1 MKLELAEVL
10 AELDIAE
17 AHDLLAH
24 RWDESEASYP
34 DETPYFLQP
43 ARISEM
49 RQYLDL
55 SDGIEPHFLEAARIA
70 RGNTAL
76 SHLSW
81 HFNRLMFL
89 YDDYEGSK
97 IGQWPEL
104 QQPLGEL
111 SDVFY
116 MLIAISVVPITQAT
130 HRRLGVPE
138 EITRHSTGNFNG
150 LMFAYRNRYP
160 GKLWGVNLSVL
171 YWLRH
176 YVSGALY
183 TLGRMEYMVRP
194 FQRPVQV
201 YRNRDTDEVLALA
214 LDGLRYRPDG
224 FLASEEAVA
233 AGEPGFT
240 SRFVETPDA
249 VTGCPISPAGFALPL
264 EVTLPLKTWR
274 KVLSQGDPLLD
285 VHIPAGGN
293 MTPENCRDTM
303 ARALE
308 FFPRYFPERP
318 FVGFGCGSW
327 ILNPQLADIY
337 SPTSNMILWQ
347 RELYL
352 HPIPT
357 SDRSGLYFIFGRD
370 DVDPATAPRDTSLRR
385 ALLDHLAAG
394 GRLIG
399 EGMFFLAEDFKHYGT
414 QYYLSQWPLKILDSA
429 TELDITED

>member
-10 AELDIAE
+10 AELGIAE

-55 SDGIEPHFLEAARIA
+55 SDEIEPHFLEAARIA
-70 RGNTAL
+70 RDSTAL
-76 SHLSW
+76 SHLAW
-81 HFNRLMFL
+81 HFNRLLFL
-89 YDDYEGSK
+89 YDDYEGPK
-97 IGQWPEL
+97 IGEWPEL

-150 LMFAYRNRYP
+150 LMFAYRNRHP

-240 SRFVETPDA
+240 SRLVETPDA

-274 KVLSQGDPLLD
+274 KVLSGRPAAGCAYPRRREHDPGKLPR
-285 VHIPAGGN
+285 HHG
-293 MTPENCRDTM
+293 
-303 ARALE
+303 ARAGVLPTLLPGAPLRRLRLR
-308 FFPRYFPERP
+308 FMDTQPTAGRH
-318 FVGFGCGSW
+318 
-327 ILNPQLADIY
+327 LLADLEHDTVAAGAVPASDPY
-337 SPTSNMILWQ
+337 KRPLWPVLHLRQ
-347 RELYL
+347 RRCR
-352 HPIPT
+352 P
-357 SDRSGLYFIFGRD
+357 D
-370 DVDPATAPRDTSLRR
+370 DCAARHQP
-385 ALLDHLAAG
+385 AAG
-394 GRLIG
+394 GVGSPGRRR
-399 EGMFFLAEDFKHYGT
+399 AAN
-414 QYYLSQWPLKILDSA
+414 Q
-429 TELDITED
+429 